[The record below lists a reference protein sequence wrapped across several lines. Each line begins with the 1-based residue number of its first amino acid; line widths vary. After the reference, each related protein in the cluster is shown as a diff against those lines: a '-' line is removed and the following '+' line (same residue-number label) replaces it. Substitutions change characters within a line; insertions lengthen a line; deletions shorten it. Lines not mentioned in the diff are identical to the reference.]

1 MIGVNESTKSTTR
14 IRTPKL
20 DIITGKLIIFF
31 ANETVKLS
39 LEKNRASHHT
49 LKYNQGFPI

>member
-20 DIITGKLIIFF
+20 DRITGKLIIIF
-31 ANETVKLS
+31 ANETVKLF
-39 LEKNRASHHT
+39 LEK
-49 LKYNQGFPI
+49 K